1 MRTPFEWVEATT
13 VSEALDALGD
23 GALVK
28 AGGVD
33 VIDRLKEGLDRPAR
47 LVNIRGIAA
56 LDGVGLDDSGLRIGP
71 LVTLARL
78 SEEKAVREKY
88 AAIAEAAGLA
98 ATPQIR
104 NVATAAGN
112 LLQRPRCWYFRS
124 EQFPCL
130 KKGGQQCFAQEG
142 ENDYHAIFANETC
155 AAVHPSSLAVPL
167 VAFGASIV
175 LAGPKGTRTVPLE
188 TFFTPAET
196 DVTRENSL
204 GAGELIT
211 SIVAPTPEE
220 GTVSAYVKI
229 AGKES
234 FDWPIAEV
242 AVVLR
247 RQGGIVR
254 RASIV
259 LGAAA
264 HAPMRSRA
272 AEAALE
278 GLPITAESAAA
289 AGRAAMSKATPL
301 RDNAYKVPIFEVALR
316 RAVLGAAGARGGA

>member
-1 MRTPFEWVEATT
+1 MIPRFEWLEAAS
-13 VSEALDALGD
+13 VAEAVAALDGST
-23 GALVK
+23 LVK

-33 VIDRLKEGLDRPAR
+33 LMDRLKEGLDRPLR
-47 LVNIRGIAA
+47 LVNIRNVAG
-56 LDGVGLDDSGLRIGP
+56 LDGVSFDGAGLKLGP
-71 LVTLARL
+71 LVTLGRL
-78 SEEKAVREKY
+78 SEERIVLEHY
-88 AAIAEAAGLA
+88 AAVAQAAGAA

-104 NVATAAGN
+104 NMATAGGN

-142 ENDYHAIFANETC
+142 ENDFHAIFGNETC
-155 AAVHPSSLAVPL
+155 AAVHPSSLAAPL
-167 VAFGASIV
+167 VAFDAAIV
-175 LAGPKGTRTVPLE
+175 LTGPKGARTVPLE
-188 TFFTPAET
+188 SFFTPAEA

-204 GAGELIT
+204 AAGELIT
-211 SIVAPTPEE
+211 SIEAPPPEA
-220 GTVSAYVKI
+220 GTGSAYVKI
-229 AGKES
+229 AEKES
-234 FDWPIAEV
+234 FDWPISEV

-247 RQGGIVR
+247 RRGGIVE

-264 HAPMRSRA
+264 HTPLRSRA

-278 GLPITAESAAA
+278 GSAITAESAAE

-301 RDNAYKVPIFEVALR
+301 RSNAYKVPIFEVAIR
-316 RAVLGAAGARGGA
+316 RAILAAAGMKGGA

>member
-1 MRTPFEWVEATT
+1 MMPRFEWLEAAT
-13 VSEALDALGD
+13 VQEAIGSLDGST
-23 GALVK
+23 LVK

-33 VIDRLKEGLDRPAR
+33 LMDRLKEGLDRPLR
-47 LVNIRGIAA
+47 LVNIRNIPG
-56 LDGVGLDDSGLRIGP
+56 LDGVSVDGEGLKLGP
-71 LVTLARL
+71 LVTLGRL
-78 SEEKAVREKY
+78 GEERIVRDRY
-88 AAIAEAAGLA
+88 AAISEAAEAA

-104 NVATAAGN
+104 NMATAGGN